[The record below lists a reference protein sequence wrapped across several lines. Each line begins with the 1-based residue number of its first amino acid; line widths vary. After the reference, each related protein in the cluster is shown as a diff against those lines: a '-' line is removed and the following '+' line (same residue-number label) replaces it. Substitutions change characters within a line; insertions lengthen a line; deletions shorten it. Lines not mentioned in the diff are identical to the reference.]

1 MRFITFMNSF
11 SGKKIIVAGSEGFLG
26 KIIARSFEDKGAD
39 VVKLDLALGHDFTNE
54 STVKKLMLEHRDS
67 DVLVTPFAV
76 NPLPGE
82 ASYDIFDMPLSV
94 IDGYLK
100 VNLLALFS
108 VCREFAANS
117 PNNSAIINFS
127 STYGVSS
134 PKHFIYPDGFVKN
147 IGYTISKAG
156 VIGMSKYLAT
166 YLAPSVRV
174 NTIVPGGVRGDFD
187 PQFVQN
193 YSKMTPMQRMMEK
206 DEILG
211 AIHYLASENAS
222 YTTGSELT
230 VDGGWGAW

>member
-1 MRFITFMNSF
+1 MGSF
-11 SGKKIIVAGSEGFLG
+11 SGKKVIIAGSEGFLG
-26 KIIARSFEDKGAD
+26 RVIAESFQEKDAN
-39 VVKLDLALGHDFTNE
+39 VVKLDLELGHDFTDE
-54 STVKKLMLEHRDS
+54 STVKKLMIEHKNS
-67 DVLVTPFAV
+67 DVLITPFAV

-82 ASYDIFDMPLSV
+82 ASFDIFDMPLSV
-94 IDGYLK
+94 IDSYLQ

-117 PNNSAIINFS
+117 PNNSSIINFS

-147 IGYTISKAG
+147 IAYTISKAG

-166 YLAPSVRV
+166 YLAPKIRV
-174 NTIVPGGVRGDFD
+174 NTIVPGGVRADFD
-187 PQFVQN
+187 PQFIEN
-193 YSKMTPMQRMMEK
+193 YGQMTPMKRMMEK
-206 DEILG
+206 NEILG
-211 AIHYLASENAS
+211 AIHYLASESSS